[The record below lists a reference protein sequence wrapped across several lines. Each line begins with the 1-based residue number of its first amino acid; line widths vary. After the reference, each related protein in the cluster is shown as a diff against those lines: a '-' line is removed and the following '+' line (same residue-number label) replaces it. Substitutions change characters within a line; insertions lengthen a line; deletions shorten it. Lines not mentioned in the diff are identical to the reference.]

1 MDNDVLRAGE
11 GRSLW
16 VVGDRYTIK
25 ATGEE
30 TGGAFALVEA
40 LVPPGGGPP
49 PHIHGRAAKMRSCGG
64 ALSPFWC

>member
-1 MDNDVLRAGE
+1 MDNGVLRAGE

-30 TGGAFALVEA
+30 TGVAFALVEA
-40 LVPPGGGPP
+40 LVPPGGGWSAATHPP
-49 PHIHGRAAKMRSCGG
+49 PGG
-64 ALSPFWC
+64 